1 MVGHNNLRH
10 STHAYGVATQDA
22 IHLVLC
28 RCLEGGALNAHIDA
42 ILQADLLLACN
53 LTGQFDERLVIGLV
67 HIWESRTRGEV
78 LSAQRV
84 LWEEVD
90 VVGNHHQVANL
101 EARVHTT
108 GSIAD
113 EERLD
118 AQLIHD
124 AYGECHLLH
133 VVSLIV
139 VEAALHGHDV
149 YTTELAEDEGSGMSF
164 YGRDGEVWNLT
175 IWYFELISYF

>member
-42 ILQADLLLACN
+42 ILQADLLFACN
-53 LTGQFDERLVIGLV
+53 LTGQFDERLVIGLM
-67 HIWESRTRGEV
+67 HIGESRTRGEV

-113 EERLD
+113 EKRLD
-118 AQLIHD
+118 AQLVHHTH
-124 AYGECHLLH
+124 GEGHFLH
-133 VVSLIV
+133 RVAL
-139 VEAALHGHDV
+139 VEVETALHGHDIHA
-149 YTTELAEDEGSGMSF
+149 TQLTEDEF
-164 YGRDGEVWNLT
+164 AAVALHRRNGEVGDVL
-175 IWYFELISYF
+175 IGYFECVSYL